1 MLDYLAEYLLNFL
14 EWSLN
19 KHIQFKNY
27 VALNWTSKH
36 RQKKGKQNMLD
47 LINDMQGTRSGK

>member
-1 MLDYLAEYLLNFL
+1 MLDYLAEYLLKFL

-27 VALNWTSKH
+27 VAINYVSKH
-36 RQKKGKQNMLD
+36 RQKKGKQFMLD
-47 LINDMQGTRSGK
+47 LIDEMQKSKDST